1 MYEYSGRALVFGAS
15 GGIGQA
21 FSRFLENKLGS
32 ENVVKISRSFDGFEI
47 SDEEKIFKLSES
59 IAGSFNLIINAT
71 GVLQTTEEGPEKTIN
86 VVKQKS
92 MIDMMTI
99 NAIGPALLLKNFSKK
114 LDKTKFSVFVNLSA
128 RVGSITDNRLGGW
141 ISYRSSKAALN
152 QIIKTSSIEI
162 NRRNKNA
169 ICVGLH
175 PGTVK
180 TSFTEKFQNT
190 TETIS
195 PEESVE
201 MMMKVVENLSVD
213 DNGYCFAYDGKA
225 SPACTLHSNFQF

>member
-32 ENVVKISRSFDGFEI
+32 ENVVNVSRSFDGFEI
-47 SDEEKIFKLSES
+47 SDEEKILKFSES
-59 IAGSFNLIINAT
+59 IEGTFNLIINAT

-180 TSFTEKFQNT
+180 TRFTEKFQNT

-195 PEESVE
+195 PDESVE

-213 DNGYCFAYDGKA
+213 DNGYCFAYDGKVI
-225 SPACTLHSNFQF
+225 PA

>member
-21 FSRFLENKLGS
+21 FSRFLEDKLGS
-32 ENVVKISRSFDGFEI
+32 ENVVNVSRSFDGFEI
-47 SDEEKIFKLSES
+47 SDEEKILKLSES
-59 IAGSFNLIINAT
+59 IEGSFNLIINAT

-195 PEESVE
+195 PDESVK
-201 MMMKVVENLSVD
+201 MMMNVVENLSVD
-213 DNGYCFAYDGKA
+213 DNGYCFAYDGKVI
-225 SPACTLHSNFQF
+225 PA

>member
-21 FSRFLENKLGS
+21 FSRFLEDKLGS
-32 ENVVKISRSFDGFEI
+32 ENVVKVSRSFDGFDI
-47 SDEEKIFKLSES
+47 SDEEKILKFSES
-59 IAGSFNLIINAT
+59 IEGSFNLIINAI

-141 ISYRSSKAALN
+141 ISYRASKAALN

-180 TSFTEKFQNT
+180 TRFTEKFQNT

-213 DNGYCFAYDGKA
+213 DNGYCFAYDGKVI
-225 SPACTLHSNFQF
+225 PA

>member
-21 FSRFLENKLGS
+21 FSRFLEDKLGS
-32 ENVVKISRSFDGFEI
+32 ENVVNVSRSFDGFEI
-47 SDEEKIFKLSES
+47 SDEEKILKFSES
-59 IAGSFNLIINAT
+59 IEGTFNLIINAT

-92 MIDMMTI
+92 MIDIMTI

-180 TSFTEKFQNT
+180 TRFTEKFQNT

-195 PEESVE
+195 PDESVE

-213 DNGYCFAYDGKA
+213 DNGYCFAYDGKVI
-225 SPACTLHSNFQF
+225 PA

>member
-21 FSRFLENKLGS
+21 FSRFLEDKLGS
-32 ENVVKISRSFDGFEI
+32 ENVVNVSRSFDGFEI
-47 SDEEKIFKLSES
+47 SDEEKILKFSES
-59 IAGSFNLIINAT
+59 IEGSFNLIINAT

-195 PEESVE
+195 PDESVK
-201 MMMKVVENLSVD
+201 MMMNVIENLSVD
-213 DNGYCFAYDGKA
+213 DNGYCFAYDGKVI
-225 SPACTLHSNFQF
+225 PA

>member
-21 FSRFLENKLGS
+21 FSRFLESKLGS

-59 IAGSFNLIINAT
+59 IEGSFNLIINAT

-180 TSFTEKFQNT
+180 TRFTEKFQNT

-201 MMMKVVENLSVD
+201 MMMKVIESLSVD
-213 DNGYCFAYDGKA
+213 DNGYCFAYDGKVIP
-225 SPACTLHSNFQF
+225 S

>member
-1 MYEYSGRALVFGAS
+1 MYEYNGRALIFGAS
-15 GGIGQA
+15 GGIGLA
-21 FSRFLENKLGS
+21 FSKFLENKLGI
-32 ENVVKISRSFDGFEI
+32 ENVIKLSRSFDEFEI
-47 SDEEKIFKLSES
+47 SDEEKILKFSES
-59 IAGSFNLIINAT
+59 IEGSFNLIINAI
-71 GVLQTTEEGPEKTIN
+71 GVLQTTEIGPEKTIN
-86 VVKQKS
+86 AVKQKS

-180 TSFTEKFQNT
+180 TRFTEKFQNT

-201 MMMKVVENLSVD
+201 MMMKVIESLSVD
-213 DNGYCFAYDGKA
+213 DNGYCFAYDGKVIP
-225 SPACTLHSNFQF
+225 S

>member
-21 FSRFLENKLGS
+21 FSRFLESKLGS

-47 SDEEKIFKLSES
+47 SDEEKIFKLSEL
-59 IAGSFNLIINAT
+59 IEGSFNLIINAT

-86 VVKQKS
+86 VVKQKL

-180 TSFTEKFQNT
+180 TKFTEKFQNT

-213 DNGYCFAYDGKA
+213 DNGYCFAYDGKVI
-225 SPACTLHSNFQF
+225 PA

>member
-21 FSRFLENKLGS
+21 FSRFLEDKLGS
-32 ENVVKISRSFDGFEI
+32 ENVVKVSRSFDGFDI
-47 SDEEKIFKLSES
+47 SDEEKILKFSES
-59 IAGSFNLIINAT
+59 IEGSFNLIINAI

-128 RVGSITDNRLGGW
+128 RVGSITDNSLGGW

-180 TSFTEKFQNT
+180 TRFTEKFQNT

-201 MMMKVVENLSVD
+201 MMMKVVENLSVN
-213 DNGYCFAYDGKA
+213 DNGYCFAYDGKVI
-225 SPACTLHSNFQF
+225 PA

>member
-47 SDEEKIFKLSES
+47 SDEEKILKFSES
-59 IAGSFNLIINAT
+59 IEGTFNLIINAT

-180 TSFTEKFQNT
+180 TRFTDKFQNT

-195 PEESVE
+195 PDESVE

-213 DNGYCFAYDGKA
+213 DNGYCFAYDGKVI
-225 SPACTLHSNFQF
+225 PA

>member
-21 FSRFLENKLGS
+21 FSRFLEDKLGS
-32 ENVVKISRSFDGFEI
+32 ENVVKVSRSFDGFDI
-47 SDEEKIFKLSES
+47 SDEEKILKFSEL
-59 IAGSFNLIINAT
+59 IEGSFNLIINAI

-141 ISYRSSKAALN
+141 ISYRASKAALN

-180 TSFTEKFQNT
+180 TRFTEKFQNT

-201 MMMKVVENLSVD
+201 MMMKVVENLSVN
-213 DNGYCFAYDGKA
+213 DNGYCFAYDGKVI
-225 SPACTLHSNFQF
+225 PA

>member
-21 FSRFLENKLGS
+21 FSRFLEDKLGS
-32 ENVVKISRSFDGFEI
+32 ENVVKVSRSFDGFDI
-47 SDEEKIFKLSES
+47 SDEEKILKFSES
-59 IAGSFNLIINAT
+59 IEGSFNLIINAI

-86 VVKQKS
+86 VVKQKL

-195 PEESVE
+195 PDESVK
-201 MMMKVVENLSVD
+201 MMMNVVENLSVD
-213 DNGYCFAYDGKA
+213 DNGYCFAYDGKVI
-225 SPACTLHSNFQF
+225 PA

>member
-21 FSRFLENKLGS
+21 FSRFLEYKLGS
-32 ENVVKISRSFDGFEI
+32 ENVVNVSRSFDGFEI
-47 SDEEKIFKLSES
+47 SDEEKILKFSES
-59 IAGSFNLIINAT
+59 IEGSFNLIINAT

-86 VVKQKS
+86 VVKQKL

-180 TSFTEKFQNT
+180 TRFTEKFQNT

-195 PEESVE
+195 PDESVE

-213 DNGYCFAYDGKA
+213 DNGYCFAYDGKVI
-225 SPACTLHSNFQF
+225 PA

>member
-21 FSRFLENKLGS
+21 FSRFLEDKLGS
-32 ENVVKISRSFDGFEI
+32 ENVVNVSRSFDGFEI
-47 SDEEKIFKLSES
+47 SDEEKILKFSES
-59 IAGSFNLIINAT
+59 IEGTFNLIINAT

-175 PGTVK
+175 PSTVK
-180 TSFTEKFQNT
+180 TRFTEKFQNT

-195 PEESVE
+195 PDESVK
-201 MMMKVVENLSVD
+201 MMMNVVENLSVD
-213 DNGYCFAYDGKA
+213 DNGYCFAYDGTVI
-225 SPACTLHSNFQF
+225 PA

>member
-1 MYEYSGRALVFGAS
+1 MYEYNGRALIFGAS
-15 GGIGQA
+15 GGIGFA
-21 FSRFLENKLGS
+21 FSKFLENKLGI
-32 ENVVKISRSFDGFEI
+32 ENVIKLSRSFNGFEI
-47 SDEEKIFKLSES
+47 SDEEKILKFSES
-59 IAGSFNLIINAT
+59 IEGSFNLIINAI
-71 GVLQTTEEGPEKTIN
+71 GVLQTTEIGPEKTIN
-86 VVKQKS
+86 AVKQKS

-180 TSFTEKFQNT
+180 TRFTEKFQNT

-201 MMMKVVENLSVD
+201 MMMKVIESLSVD
-213 DNGYCFAYDGKA
+213 DNGYCFAYDGKVIP
-225 SPACTLHSNFQF
+225 S

>member
-1 MYEYSGRALVFGAS
+1 MYEYNGRALIFGAS
-15 GGIGQA
+15 GGIGFA
-21 FSRFLENKLGS
+21 FSKFLENKLGI
-32 ENVVKISRSFDGFEI
+32 ENVIKLSRSFDEFEI
-47 SDEEKIFKLSES
+47 SDEEKILKFSGS
-59 IAGSFNLIINAT
+59 IEGSFNLIINAI
-71 GVLQTTEEGPEKTIN
+71 GVLQTTEIGPEKTIN
-86 VVKQKS
+86 AVKQKS

-180 TSFTEKFQNT
+180 TRFTEKFQNT

-201 MMMKVVENLSVD
+201 MMMKVIESLSVD
-213 DNGYCFAYDGKA
+213 DNGYCFAYDGKVIP
-225 SPACTLHSNFQF
+225 S

>member
-21 FSRFLENKLGS
+21 FSRFLEDKLGS
-32 ENVVKISRSFDGFEI
+32 ENVVNVSRSFDGFEI
-47 SDEEKIFKLSES
+47 SDEEKILKFSES
-59 IAGSFNLIINAT
+59 IEGLFNLIINAT

-180 TSFTEKFQNT
+180 TRFTEKFQNT

-195 PEESVE
+195 PDESVK

-213 DNGYCFAYDGKA
+213 DNGYCFAYDGKVI
-225 SPACTLHSNFQF
+225 PA

>member
-21 FSRFLENKLGS
+21 FSRFLEDKLGS
-32 ENVVKISRSFDGFEI
+32 ENVVNVSRSFDGFEI

-59 IAGSFNLIINAT
+59 IEGSFNLIINAT

-86 VVKQKS
+86 VVKQKL

-180 TSFTEKFQNT
+180 TRFTEKFQNT

-195 PEESVE
+195 PDESVK

-213 DNGYCFAYDGKA
+213 DNGYCFAYDGKVI
-225 SPACTLHSNFQF
+225 PA

>member
-1 MYEYSGRALVFGAS
+1 MYEYNGRALIFGAS
-15 GGIGQA
+15 GGIGLA
-21 FSRFLENKLGS
+21 FSKFLENKLGI
-32 ENVVKISRSFDGFEI
+32 ENVIKLSRSFDEFEI
-47 SDEEKIFKLSES
+47 SDEEKILKFSES
-59 IAGSFNLIINAT
+59 IEGSFNLIINAI
-71 GVLQTTEEGPEKTIN
+71 GVLQTTEIGPEKTIN
-86 VVKQKS
+86 AIKQKS
-92 MIDMMTI
+92 MIDTMTI

-180 TSFTEKFQNT
+180 TRFTEKFQNT

-201 MMMKVVENLSVD
+201 MMMKVIESLSVD
-213 DNGYCFAYDGKA
+213 DNGYCFAYDGKVIP
-225 SPACTLHSNFQF
+225 S

>member
-21 FSRFLENKLGS
+21 FSRFLESKLGS

-59 IAGSFNLIINAT
+59 IEGSFNLIINAT

-180 TSFTEKFQNT
+180 TKFTEKFQNT

-213 DNGYCFAYDGKA
+213 DNGYCFAYDGKVI
-225 SPACTLHSNFQF
+225 PA

>member
-21 FSRFLENKLGS
+21 FSRFLEDKLGS
-32 ENVVKISRSFDGFEI
+32 ENVVNVSRSFDGFEI
-47 SDEEKIFKLSES
+47 SDEEKILKFSES
-59 IAGSFNLIINAT
+59 IEGTFNLIINAT
-71 GVLQTTEEGPEKTIN
+71 GVLQTSEEGPEKTIN

-180 TSFTEKFQNT
+180 TRFTEKFQNT

-195 PEESVE
+195 PDESVK

-213 DNGYCFAYDGKA
+213 DNGYCFAYDGKVI
-225 SPACTLHSNFQF
+225 PA

>member
-21 FSRFLENKLGS
+21 FSRFLDNKLGS
-32 ENVVKISRSFDGFEI
+32 ENVVNVSRSFDGFEI
-47 SDEEKIFKLSES
+47 SDEEKILKFSES
-59 IAGSFNLIINAT
+59 IEGSFSLIINAT

-195 PEESVE
+195 PDESVK
-201 MMMKVVENLSVD
+201 MMMNVVENLSVD
-213 DNGYCFAYDGKA
+213 DNGYCFAYDGKVI
-225 SPACTLHSNFQF
+225 PA

>member
-21 FSRFLENKLGS
+21 FSRFLENKLGL

-59 IAGSFNLIINAT
+59 IEGSFNLIINAT

-180 TSFTEKFQNT
+180 TRFTEKFQNT

-195 PEESVE
+195 PDESVK
-201 MMMKVVENLSVD
+201 MMMNVVENLSVD
-213 DNGYCFAYDGKA
+213 DNGYCFAYDGKVI
-225 SPACTLHSNFQF
+225 PA

>member
-21 FSRFLENKLGS
+21 FSRFLEDKLGS
-32 ENVVKISRSFDGFEI
+32 ENVVNVSRSFDGFEI
-47 SDEEKIFKLSES
+47 SDEEKISKFSES
-59 IAGSFNLIINAT
+59 IAGTFNLIINAT

-99 NAIGPALLLKNFSKK
+99 NAIGPALLLKNFTKK

-128 RVGSITDNRLGGW
+128 RVGSITDNKLGGW

-180 TSFTEKFQNT
+180 TKFTEKFQNT

-213 DNGYCFAYDGKA
+213 DNGYCFAYDGKVI
-225 SPACTLHSNFQF
+225 PA

>member
-21 FSRFLENKLGS
+21 FSRFLEDKLGS
-32 ENVVKISRSFDGFEI
+32 ENVVNVSRSIDGFEI
-47 SDEEKIFKLSES
+47 SDEEKILKFSES
-59 IAGSFNLIINAT
+59 IEGTFNLIINAT

-180 TSFTEKFQNT
+180 TKFTEKFQNT

-213 DNGYCFAYDGKA
+213 DNGYCFAYDGKVI
-225 SPACTLHSNFQF
+225 PA

>member
-21 FSRFLENKLGS
+21 FSRFLEDKLGS
-32 ENVVKISRSFDGFEI
+32 ENVVNVSRSFDGFEI
-47 SDEEKIFKLSES
+47 SDEEKILKFSES
-59 IAGSFNLIINAT
+59 IEGTFNLIVNAT

-180 TSFTEKFQNT
+180 TRFTEKFQNT

-195 PEESVE
+195 PDESVK

-213 DNGYCFAYDGKA
+213 DNGYCFAYDGKVI
-225 SPACTLHSNFQF
+225 PA

>member
-21 FSRFLENKLGS
+21 FSRFLESKLGS

-59 IAGSFNLIINAT
+59 IEGSFNLIINAT

-86 VVKQKS
+86 VVKQKL
-92 MIDMMTI
+92 MIDMMMI

-141 ISYRSSKAALN
+141 ISYRASKAALN

-180 TSFTEKFQNT
+180 TRFTEKFQNT
-190 TETIS
+190 TQTIS
-195 PEESVE
+195 PDASVE

-213 DNGYCFAYDGKA
+213 DNGYCFAYDGKVI
-225 SPACTLHSNFQF
+225 PA

>member
-21 FSRFLENKLGS
+21 FSRFLESKLGS

-59 IAGSFNLIINAT
+59 IEGSFNLIINAT

-128 RVGSITDNRLGGW
+128 RVGSITDIRLGGW

-195 PEESVE
+195 PDESVK
-201 MMMKVVENLSVD
+201 MMMNVVENLSVD
-213 DNGYCFAYDGKA
+213 DNGYCLAYDGKVI
-225 SPACTLHSNFQF
+225 PA

>member
-21 FSRFLENKLGS
+21 FSRFLEDKLGS
-32 ENVVKISRSFDGFEI
+32 ENVVKVSRSFDGFDI
-47 SDEEKIFKLSES
+47 SDEEKILKFSES
-59 IAGSFNLIINAT
+59 IEGSFNLIINAI

-141 ISYRSSKAALN
+141 ISYRASKAALN

-180 TSFTEKFQNT
+180 TRFTEKFQNT
-190 TETIS
+190 TETTS

-213 DNGYCFAYDGKA
+213 DNGYCFAYDGKVI
-225 SPACTLHSNFQF
+225 PA

>member
-1 MYEYSGRALVFGAS
+1 MYEYNGRALIFGAS
-15 GGIGQA
+15 GGIGLA
-21 FSRFLENKLGS
+21 FSKFLENRLGI
-32 ENVVKISRSFDGFEI
+32 ENVIKLSRSFNGFEI
-47 SDEEKIFKLSES
+47 SDEEKILKFSES
-59 IAGSFNLIINAT
+59 IEGSFNLIINAI
-71 GVLQTTEEGPEKTIN
+71 GVLQTTEMGPEKTIN
-86 VVKQKS
+86 AVKQKS

-180 TSFTEKFQNT
+180 TRFTEKFQNT

-201 MMMKVVENLSVD
+201 MMMKVIESLSVD
-213 DNGYCFAYDGKA
+213 DNGYCFAYDGKVIP
-225 SPACTLHSNFQF
+225 S

>member
-1 MYEYSGRALVFGAS
+1 MYEYSGRAIVFGAS

-59 IAGSFNLIINAT
+59 IEGSFNLIINAT

-86 VVKQKS
+86 VVKQKL

-180 TSFTEKFQNT
+180 TRFTEKFQNT

-195 PEESVE
+195 PDESVE

-213 DNGYCFAYDGKA
+213 DNGYCFAYDGKVI
-225 SPACTLHSNFQF
+225 PA

>member
-1 MYEYSGRALVFGAS
+1 MYEYNGRALIFGAS
-15 GGIGQA
+15 GGIGLA
-21 FSRFLENKLGS
+21 FSKFLENKLGI
-32 ENVVKISRSFDGFEI
+32 ENVIKLSRSFDEFEI
-47 SDEEKIFKLSES
+47 SDEEKILKFSES
-59 IAGSFNLIINAT
+59 IEGSFNLIINAI
-71 GVLQTTEEGPEKTIN
+71 GVLQTTEIGPEKTIN
-86 VVKQKS
+86 AIKQKS
-92 MIDMMTI
+92 MIDTMTI

-162 NRRNKNA
+162 NRKNKNA
-169 ICVGLH
+169 ICIGLH

-180 TSFTEKFQNT
+180 TRFTEKFQNT

-201 MMMKVVENLSVD
+201 MMMKVIESLSVD
-213 DNGYCFAYDGKA
+213 DNGYCFAYDGKVIP
-225 SPACTLHSNFQF
+225 S

>member
-21 FSRFLENKLGS
+21 FSRFLEDKLGS
-32 ENVVKISRSFDGFEI
+32 ENVVNVSRSFDGFEI
-47 SDEEKIFKLSES
+47 SDEEKILKFSES
-59 IAGSFNLIINAT
+59 IEGSFNLIINAT

-180 TSFTEKFQNT
+180 TRFTEKFQNT

-201 MMMKVVENLSVD
+201 MMMKVIESLSVD
-213 DNGYCFAYDGKA
+213 DNGYCFAYDGKVI
-225 SPACTLHSNFQF
+225 PA

>member
-21 FSRFLENKLGS
+21 FSRFLEDKLGS

-59 IAGSFNLIINAT
+59 IEGSFNLIINAT

-195 PEESVE
+195 PDESVK

-213 DNGYCFAYDGKA
+213 DNGYCFAYDGKVI
-225 SPACTLHSNFQF
+225 PA

>member
-1 MYEYSGRALVFGAS
+1 MYEYNGRALIFGAS
-15 GGIGQA
+15 GGIGLA
-21 FSRFLENKLGS
+21 FSKFLENKLGI
-32 ENVVKISRSFDGFEI
+32 ENVIKLSRSVNGFEI
-47 SDEEKIFKLSES
+47 SDEEKILKFSGS
-59 IAGSFNLIINAT
+59 IEGSFNLIINAI
-71 GVLQTTEEGPEKTIN
+71 GVLQTTEIGPEKTIN
-86 VVKQKS
+86 AVKQKS

-180 TSFTEKFQNT
+180 TRFTEKFQNT

-201 MMMKVVENLSVD
+201 MMMKVIESLSVD
-213 DNGYCFAYDGKA
+213 DNGYGFAYDGKVIR
-225 SPACTLHSNFQF
+225 S

>member
-21 FSRFLENKLGS
+21 FSRFLEDKLGS
-32 ENVVKISRSFDGFEI
+32 ENVVNVSRSIDGFEI
-47 SDEEKIFKLSES
+47 SDEESVSKFSES
-59 IAGSFNLIINAT
+59 IEGIFNLIINAT

-86 VVKQKS
+86 AVKKKL
-92 MIDMMTI
+92 MIDIMMI
-99 NAIGPALLLKNFSKK
+99 NAIGPALLLKHFCNK

-180 TSFTEKFQNT
+180 TSFTEKFQNST
-190 TETIS
+190 KTIS

-201 MMMKVVENLSVD
+201 MMMKVIQSLSID
-213 DNGYCFAYDGKA
+213 DNGYCYAYDGKIIP
-225 SPACTLHSNFQF
+225 S

>member
-1 MYEYSGRALVFGAS
+1 MYEYSGRALIFGAS

-21 FSRFLENKLGS
+21 FGRFLESKLGS

-59 IAGSFNLIINAT
+59 IEGSFNLIINAT

-86 VVKQKS
+86 VVKQKL

-195 PEESVE
+195 PDESVK
-201 MMMKVVENLSVD
+201 MMMNVVENLSVD
-213 DNGYCFAYDGKA
+213 DNGYCFAYDGKVI
-225 SPACTLHSNFQF
+225 PA

>member
-21 FSRFLENKLGS
+21 FSRFLEDKLGS
-32 ENVVKISRSFDGFEI
+32 ENVVKVSRSFDGFDI
-47 SDEEKIFKLSES
+47 SDEEKILKFSES
-59 IAGSFNLIINAT
+59 IEGSFNLIINAI

-114 LDKTKFSVFVNLSA
+114 LDKTKFSIFVNLSA

-195 PEESVE
+195 PDESVK
-201 MMMKVVENLSVD
+201 MMMNVVENLSVD
-213 DNGYCFAYDGKA
+213 DNGYCFAYDGKVI
-225 SPACTLHSNFQF
+225 PA